1 MNIRVLDNLISDSTA
16 IQTRSFEAEEYVF
29 YQGDPAYHIFVVE
42 KGQVKL
48 TRYTIEGRSVIMQV
62 ANSDESFAE
71 AALFSEVYHCN
82 AITTVP
88 SQVIFYPK
96 QQILDTLRQYP
107 EKAEEFIALLTFQ
120 VRALRTRLE
129 LRNILSARE
138 RILHYFLLRTTPDNP
153 EVVIQ
158 DPLKDIAAELGL
170 AHETFYRE
178 LAKLEKDGIIQRND
192 KTIKIL
198 HSTLV

>member
-1 MNIRVLDNLISDSTA
+1 MNIHILDKLISDSTV
-16 IQTRSFEAEEYVF
+16 IIIRSFEAEEYIF

-48 TRYTIEGRSVIMQV
+48 TRYTIEGRSVVIQT
-62 ANSDESFAE
+62 AKAGESFAE

-82 AITTVP
+82 AIATVP

-96 QQILDTLRQYP
+96 HQILNTLRQYP
-107 EKAEEFIALLTFQ
+107 EKTEEFIALLAFQ

-138 RILHYFLLRTTPDNP
+138 RILHYFLLRATPDNP

-158 DPLKDIAAELGL
+158 DLLKDIAAELGL

-178 LAKLEKDGIIQRND
+178 LAKLEKDGIIQRNG
-192 KTIKIL
+192 KKIL